1 MNRKIAFQIILFL
14 FLLIIIFFF
23 YYKYFFLKESKIDLT
38 IQNQKIETFDSGNNV
53 IKNIRYF
60 STDKQGNKYL
70 ITSEYGEISNKDIN
84 IILMKNVT
92 SQINLFEKDTI
103 YINSKFAEYNSLT
116 FDTNFNED
124 VTLEYSEHKI
134 NSENMNLSFKKNF
147 VEMYNNI
154 IYKSPTNELFADKL
168 EIDLLTKDSK
178 IFMFN
183 NEKVLILGK

>member
-1 MNRKIAFQIILFL
+1 MNKKITFQITLFL
-14 FLLIIIFFF
+14 FLIIIIFFF
-23 YYKYFFLKESKIDLT
+23 YYKYFFLKESKINLA
-38 IQNQKIETFDSGNNV
+38 IQNLKVETFDSGNNV

-60 STDKQGNKYL
+60 STDKQGNEYL
-70 ITSEYGEISNKDIN
+70 IISEYGEISNKDAN

-92 SQINLFEKDTI
+92 SQINLFKKDTI

-116 FDTNFNED
+116 FDTNFKED
-124 VTLEYSEHKI
+124 VFLEYSEHKI
-134 NSENMNLSFKKNF
+134 NSENMDLSFKKNF
-147 VEMYNNI
+147 VQIYNNI

-183 NEKVLILGK
+183 NEKIRILGK

>member
-1 MNRKIAFQIILFL
+1 MNKKIAFQITLFL
-14 FLLIIIFFF
+14 LLLIIIFFF
-23 YYKYFFLKESKIDLT
+23 YYKYFFLKESKINLA
-38 IQNQKIETFDSGNNV
+38 IQNLKIETFDSGNNV

-60 STDKQGNKYL
+60 STDKQGNEYL
-70 ITSEYGEISNKDIN
+70 IISEYGEISNKDAN

-92 SQINLFEKDTI
+92 SQINLFKKDTI

-116 FDTNFNED
+116 FDTNFKED
-124 VTLEYSEHKI
+124 VFLEYSEHKI
-134 NSENMNLSFKKNF
+134 NSENMDLSFKKNF
-147 VEMYNNI
+147 VQIYNNI

-183 NEKVLILGK
+183 NEKIRILGK

>member
-168 EIDLLTKDSK
+168 EIDLLTKDSR

-183 NEKVLILGK
+183 NERIKILGK

>member
-1 MNRKIAFQIILFL
+1 MNKKIAFQITLFL
-14 FLLIIIFFF
+14 FLLIVIFFF
-23 YYKYFFLKESKIDLT
+23 YYKYFFLKKTKLDLVE
-38 IQNQKIETFDSGNNV
+38 QNQKVEIFESDNNV

-60 STDKQGNKYL
+60 STDKQGNEYL
-70 ITSEYGEISNKDIN
+70 IISEYGEISNKDAN

-92 SQINLFEKDTI
+92 SQINLFKKDTI

-116 FDTNFNED
+116 FDTNFKED
-124 VTLEYSEHKI
+124 VFLEYSEHKI
-134 NSENMNLSFKKNF
+134 NSENMDLSFKKNF
-147 VEMYNNI
+147 VQIYNNI

-183 NEKVLILGK
+183 NEKIRILGK

>member
-1 MNRKIAFQIILFL
+1 MNKKIAFQITLFL

-23 YYKYFFLKESKIDLT
+23 YYNYFFLKKTRLDLVE
-38 IQNQKIETFDSGNNV
+38 QNQKVEIFETDNNV

-60 STDKQGNKYL
+60 STDKEGNEYL
-70 ITSEYGEISNKDIN
+70 ITSEYGEISNKDTN
-84 IILMKNVT
+84 IIFMKNVT

-103 YINSKFAEYNSLT
+103 YINSKFAEYNSLN

-168 EIDLLTKDSK
+168 EIDLLTKDSR

-183 NEKVLILGK
+183 NEKIKILGK

>member
-1 MNRKIAFQIILFL
+1 MNKKITFQITLFL
-14 FLLIIIFFF
+14 FLIIIIFFF

-60 STDKQGNKYL
+60 STDKQGNEYL
-70 ITSEYGEISNKDIN
+70 IISEYGEISNKDAN

-92 SQINLFEKDTI
+92 SQINLFKKDTI

-116 FDTNFNED
+116 FDTNFKED
-124 VTLEYSEHKI
+124 VFLEYSEHKI
-134 NSENMNLSFKKNF
+134 NSENMDLSFKKNF
-147 VEMYNNI
+147 VQIYNNI

-183 NEKVLILGK
+183 NEKIRILGK

>member
-1 MNRKIAFQIILFL
+1 MNRKTAFQITLFL

-38 IQNQKIETFDSGNNV
+38 IQNQKIETLDSGNNV

-60 STDKQGNKYL
+60 STDKQGNEYL
-70 ITSEYGEISNKDIN
+70 ITSEYGEISKKDVN

-92 SQINLFEKDTI
+92 SQISLFEKDTI
-103 YINSKFAEYNSLT
+103 YINSKFAEYNSLS
-116 FDTNFNED
+116 FDTKFNED
-124 VTLEYSEHKI
+124 VILEYSEHKI
-134 NSENMNLSFKKNF
+134 NSENMNLFFKTNF

-183 NEKVLILGK
+183 NEKILILGK

>member
-1 MNRKIAFQIILFL
+1 MNKKITFQITLFL
-14 FLLIIIFFF
+14 FLIIIIFFF
-23 YYKYFFLKESKIDLT
+23 YYKYFFLKESKINLA
-38 IQNQKIETFDSGNNV
+38 IQNLKIETFDSDNNV

-60 STDKQGNKYL
+60 STDKQGNEYL
-70 ITSEYGEISNKDIN
+70 IISEYGEISNKDAN

-92 SQINLFEKDTI
+92 SQINLFKKDTI

-116 FDTNFNED
+116 FDTNFKED
-124 VTLEYSEHKI
+124 VFLEYSEHKI
-134 NSENMNLSFKKNF
+134 NSENMDLSFKKNF
-147 VEMYNNI
+147 VQIYNNI

-183 NEKVLILGK
+183 NEKIRILGK

>member
-1 MNRKIAFQIILFL
+1 MNKKITFQITLFL
-14 FLLIIIFFF
+14 FLIIIIFFF
-23 YYKYFFLKESKIDLT
+23 YYKYFFLKESKINLA
-38 IQNQKIETFDSGNNV
+38 IQNLKIETFDSGNNV

-70 ITSEYGEISNKDIN
+70 ITSEYGEISNKDAN

-92 SQINLFEKDTI
+92 SQINLFKKDTI

-116 FDTNFNED
+116 FDTNFKED
-124 VTLEYSEHKI
+124 VFLEYSEHKI
-134 NSENMNLSFKKNF
+134 NSENMDLSFKKNF
-147 VEMYNNI
+147 VQIYNNI

-183 NEKVLILGK
+183 NEKIRILGK

>member
-1 MNRKIAFQIILFL
+1 MNKKIAFQITLFL
-14 FLLIIIFFF
+14 LLLIIIFFF
-23 YYKYFFLKESKIDLT
+23 YYKYFFLKESKINLA
-38 IQNQKIETFDSGNNV
+38 IQNLKIETFDSDNNV

-60 STDKQGNKYL
+60 STDKQGNEYL
-70 ITSEYGEISNKDIN
+70 IISEYGEISNKDAN

-92 SQINLFEKDTI
+92 SQINLFKKDTI

-116 FDTNFNED
+116 FDTNFKED
-124 VTLEYSEHKI
+124 VFLEYSEHKI
-134 NSENMNLSFKKNF
+134 NSENMDLSFKKNF
-147 VEMYNNI
+147 VQIYNNI

-183 NEKVLILGK
+183 NEKIRILGK

>member
-1 MNRKIAFQIILFL
+1 MNKKIAFQITLFL

-38 IQNQKIETFDSGNNV
+38 IQNQKKEILESDNNV

-60 STDKQGNKYL
+60 STDKQGNEYL
-70 ITSEYGEISNKDIN
+70 ITSKYGEISSKDSN

-92 SQINLFEKDTI
+92 SQINLFERDTI
-103 YINSKFAEYNSLT
+103 YITSKFAEYNSLN
-116 FDTNFNED
+116 FDTNFNQD
-124 VTLEYSEHKI
+124 VILEYSEHKI
-134 NSENMNLSFKKNF
+134 NSENMDLSFKKNF
-147 VEMYNNI
+147 VEMYDNI

-178 IFMFN
+178 IFMLN
-183 NEKVLILGK
+183 NEKIIIFGK

>member
-1 MNRKIAFQIILFL
+1 MNKKITFQITLFL
-14 FLLIIIFFF
+14 FLIIIIFFF
-23 YYKYFFLKESKIDLT
+23 YYKYFFLKESKINLA
-38 IQNQKIETFDSGNNV
+38 IQNLKIETFDSGNNV

-60 STDKQGNKYL
+60 STDKQGNEYL
-70 ITSEYGEISNKDIN
+70 IISEYGEISNKDAN

-92 SQINLFEKDTI
+92 SQINLFKKDTI

-116 FDTNFNED
+116 FDTNFKED
-124 VTLEYSEHKI
+124 VFLEYSEHKI
-134 NSENMNLSFKKNF
+134 NSENMDLSFKKNF
-147 VEMYNNI
+147 VQIYNNI

-183 NEKVLILGK
+183 NEKIRILGK

>member
-1 MNRKIAFQIILFL
+1 MNKKITFQITLFL
-14 FLLIIIFFF
+14 FLIIIIFFF
-23 YYKYFFLKESKIDLT
+23 YYKYFFLKESKINLA
-38 IQNQKIETFDSGNNV
+38 IQNLKIETFDSGNNV

-60 STDKQGNKYL
+60 STDKQGNEYL
-70 ITSEYGEISNKDIN
+70 IISEYGEISNKNAN

-92 SQINLFEKDTI
+92 SQINLFKKDTI

-116 FDTNFNED
+116 FDTNFKED
-124 VTLEYSEHKI
+124 VFLEYSEHKI
-134 NSENMNLSFKKNF
+134 NSENMDLSFKKNF
-147 VEMYNNI
+147 VQIYNNI

-183 NEKVLILGK
+183 NEKIRILGK

>member
-1 MNRKIAFQIILFL
+1 MNKKITFQINLFL
-14 FLLIIIFFF
+14 FLIIIIFFF
-23 YYKYFFLKESKIDLT
+23 YYKYFFLKESKINLA
-38 IQNQKIETFDSGNNV
+38 IQNLKIETFDSDNNV

-60 STDKQGNKYL
+60 STDKQGNEYL
-70 ITSEYGEISNKDIN
+70 IISEYGEISNKDAN

-92 SQINLFEKDTI
+92 SQINLFKKDTI

-116 FDTNFNED
+116 FDTNFKED
-124 VTLEYSEHKI
+124 VFLEYSEHKI
-134 NSENMNLSFKKNF
+134 NSENMDLSFKKNF
-147 VEMYNNI
+147 VQIYNNI

-183 NEKVLILGK
+183 NEKIRILGK

>member
-1 MNRKIAFQIILFL
+1 MNKKITFQITLFL
-14 FLLIIIFFF
+14 FLIIIIFFF

-168 EIDLLTKDSK
+168 EIDLLTKDSR

-183 NEKVLILGK
+183 NERIKILGK

>member
-1 MNRKIAFQIILFL
+1 MNKKIAFQITLFL
-14 FLLIIIFFF
+14 LLLIIIFFF

-134 NSENMNLSFKKNF
+134 NSENMNLFFKTNF

>member
-1 MNRKIAFQIILFL
+1 MNKKITFQITLFL
-14 FLLIIIFFF
+14 FLIFIIFFF
-23 YYKYFFLKESKIDLT
+23 YYKYFFLKESKINLA
-38 IQNQKIETFDSGNNV
+38 IQNLKIETFDSGNNV

-60 STDKQGNKYL
+60 STDKQGNEYL
-70 ITSEYGEISNKDIN
+70 IISEYGEISNKDAN

-92 SQINLFEKDTI
+92 SQINLFKKDTI

-116 FDTNFNED
+116 FDTNFKED
-124 VTLEYSEHKI
+124 VFLEYSEHKI
-134 NSENMNLSFKKNF
+134 NSENMDLSFKKNF
-147 VEMYNNI
+147 VQIYNNI

-183 NEKVLILGK
+183 NEKIRILGK